1 MYMFDDIKIPPIIK
15 FFIVF
20 SILLTWITISFLL
33 LNAIVMHISEDIFKA
48 EYTPTYAIPLWIILN
63 ALSIGITMAWDIY
76 D

>member
-1 MYMFDDIKIPPIIK
+1 MFDDIKNSLIIR

-20 SILLTWITISFLL
+20 GGLLTWIAISFVLL
-33 LNAIVMHISEDIFKA
+33 HEIAMDISEDIFKA